1 LRQADVD
8 PQLYRGARVERRV
21 ARNGM
26 VLPFGLGAQ
35 VALDM
40 AQGFAVSQ
48 LRDGHCYELA
58 NVGEVLDLEVGYRFD
73 ML

>member
-1 LRQADVD
+1 
-8 PQLYRGARVERRV
+8 
-21 ARNGM
+21 M